1 MAAGARR
8 PLRRAV
14 TRLSNSQY
22 SWLET
27 ATRRFEGQTRTHG
40 YIFAPWRV
48 LVNSVQNFFEND
60 DFLRASALTYTS
72 TLSIVPILAL
82 AFSVLKGLGE
92 ADQVRPLVARYLAL
106 GSQSTSDQLM
116 GFVENVNA
124 TALGAVGAA
133 FLLGTV
139 ISTLGNIERA
149 FNGIFH
155 VPRSRSYLRRFSD
168 YLSVLFTVP
177 LLAAAALAFTAMVQ
191 VRVSLFPVIIHLV
204 PYVFVWAGFFFLYV
218 FFPYTKVRYTPALLG
233 SGIAA
238 ILFQLAQWGYV
249 RFQVGMANY
258 RAIYGALATLPI
270 FLLWT
275 YIAWAVILFGAE
287 ITAAAQRGRNI
298 PLLRP
303 ASPDFPCAAT
313 LHILVM
319 LARQQLLRGR
329 GVSVLE
335 LAHWLGVSVAAIDPL
350 LVRLKDDGLVVEG
363 SDEHHG
369 GHGGPLHLVR
379 APASIT
385 LSEVVRT
392 LLEEDPADAGESR
405 VAELMRFIRK
415 AQVEAVGQTTL
426 ADLVTDETS
435 HAQIAS
441 AARGQLNPAS

>member
-1 MAAGARR
+1 
-8 PLRRAV
+8 
-14 TRLSNSQY
+14 LSNSQY
-22 SWLET
+22 NWLET
-27 ATRRFEGQTRTHG
+27 ATRRFEEQTRTHS
-40 YIFAPWRV
+40 YVFAPWRV
-48 LVNSVQNFFEND
+48 LVNSVENFFEND
-60 DFLRASALTYTS
+60 DLLRASALTYTS

-124 TALGAVGAA
+124 TALGAIGAA

-139 ISTLGNIERA
+139 ISTLGNIEQA

-177 LLAAAALAFTAMVQ
+177 LLAAAALAFTAMVE
-191 VRVSLFPVIIHLV
+191 VRVSLFPIIAHLI
-204 PYVFVWAGFFFLYV
+204 PYLFIWAGFFFLYV
-218 FFPYTKVRYTPALLG
+218 FFPFTKVRYTPALIG
-233 SGIAA
+233 SGVAA

-287 ITAAAQRGRNI
+287 ITAAAQRGANL

-313 LHILVM
+313 LHVLVM
-319 LARQQLLRGR
+319 LARQQLLRDR
-329 GVSVLE
+329 GVTVLE
-335 LAHWLGVSVAAIDPL
+335 LAHWLGVSVATIDPIIA
-350 LVRLKDDGLVVEG
+350 RLKADGLVVEG
-363 SDEHHG
+363 SEEHHG

-385 LSEVVRT
+385 VSEVVRK

-405 VAELMRFIRK
+405 VAELMGLLRR

-426 ADLVTDETS
+426 ADLVTDPTS
-435 HAQIAS
+435 QAQIAS
-441 AARGQLNPAS
+441 AARSQLNPAS

>member
-1 MAAGARR
+1 
-8 PLRRAV
+8 
-14 TRLSNSQY
+14 
-22 SWLET
+22 
-27 ATRRFEGQTRTHG
+27 
-40 YIFAPWRV
+40 
-48 LVNSVQNFFEND
+48 
-60 DFLRASALTYTS
+60 
-72 TLSIVPILAL
+72 
-82 AFSVLKGLGE
+82 
-92 ADQVRPLVARYLAL
+92 
-106 GSQSTSDQLM
+106 
-116 GFVENVNA
+116 
-124 TALGAVGAA
+124 
-133 FLLGTV
+133 
-139 ISTLGNIERA
+139 
-149 FNGIFH
+149 
-155 VPRSRSYLRRFSD
+155 
-168 YLSVLFTVP
+168 
-177 LLAAAALAFTAMVQ
+177 
-191 VRVSLFPVIIHLV
+191 
-204 PYVFVWAGFFFLYV
+204 
-218 FFPYTKVRYTPALLG
+218 
-233 SGIAA
+233 
-238 ILFQLAQWGYV
+238 
-249 RFQVGMANY
+249 MANY

-287 ITAAAQRGRNI
+287 ITAAAQRGGNI

-329 GVSVLE
+329 GVTMLE
-335 LAHWLGVSVAAIDPL
+335 LAHWLGVSVGAIDPL

-426 ADLVTDETS
+426 ADLVTDQTS
-435 HAQIAS
+435 QAQIAS

>member
-1 MAAGARR
+1 MPR
-8 PLRRAV
+8 LMSTSEWV
-14 TRLSNSQY
+14 TSS
-22 SWLET
+22 
-27 ATRRFEGQTRTHG
+27 
-40 YIFAPWRV
+40 P
-48 LVNSVQNFFEND
+48 
-60 DFLRASALTYTS
+60 S
-72 TLSIVPILAL
+72 TTTPGVTILAL

-139 ISTLGNIERA
+139 ISTLGNIEQA

-177 LLAAAALAFTAMVQ
+177 LLAAAALAFTAMIQ
-191 VRVSLFPVIIHLV
+191 VRVSFVPMMVHLV
-204 PYVFVWAGFFFLYV
+204 PYIFVWTGFFFLYV

-233 SGIAA
+233 SGVAA
-238 ILFQLAQWGYV
+238 VLFQLAQWGYV

-287 ITAAAQRGRNI
+287 ITAAAQRGGSS

-303 ASPDFPCAAT
+303 ASADFPCAAT

-329 GVSVLE
+329 GVTMLE
-335 LAHWLGVSVAAIDPL
+335 LAHGLGVSVAAIDPII
-350 LVRLKDDGLVVEG
+350 VRLKNDGLVVE
-363 SDEHHG
+363 SSEEHHG

-385 LSEVVRT
+385 LWEVVRT
-392 LLEEDPADAGESR
+392 LLEQEAADAGESR
-405 VAELMRFIRK
+405 VAELLRLIRK
-415 AQVEAVGQTTL
+415 AQAEAVGQITL
-426 ADLVTDETS
+426 ADLVSDQS
-435 HAQIAS
+435 SPAQIAS
-441 AARGQLNPAS
+441 AARSQLNPAS